1 MPEVEGARIPSTR
14 HSVALIDTASQN
26 LARSVLYENI
36 YVLYFPKSNALAD
49 LLSNDTDL
57 EAPAAPAIRS
67 LTILEIPP
75 ELIRFL
81 LNILSLVSRLD
92 LVAIR
97 LVVQSAAIVA
107 TAQSSHS
114 TLQTLS
120 LTVRGMGSCWQL
132 SNLRSLKSLRLT
144 SLDCA

>member
-1 MPEVEGARIPSTR
+1 MPEVEGAHIPSTR

-36 YVLYFPKSNALAD
+36 YVLYFHKFNALAD

-57 EAPAAPAIRS
+57 EAPVAPAISS

-75 ELIRFL
+75 ELIRSL
-81 LNILSLVSRLD
+81 LDTLSLLSRLD
-92 LVAIR
+92 LVAMR

-107 TAQSSHS
+107 IAQSSHS